1 MMTVHVLHAGDGYTY
16 LTRQVASGDHQPLR
30 GQAMSDYYLAE
41 GNPPGRWVGSGRV
54 AMDVDGQVTEA
65 QMKALF
71 GEGVHPDAQFRIRS
85 AIARGASPE
94 DAMASVRIGRRYPV
108 IDHSGEL
115 WRDRL
120 DGAYRQFQEAHGR
133 RPERGPERD
142 LVRWNVATELF
153 RETQH
158 RDPADDGELKGFVA
172 RVAKPPRQ
180 PVAGVDLVFTPVKS
194 VSVLWALGD
203 ERVRGQV
210 EQAHEAAWRRAFA
223 YVEQHAALTRTGAA
237 GIAQVDTRGLVAA
250 AFDHPDSRTGDPNL
264 HTHVAVSAKVQGLDG
279 KWRALDLRVLH
290 AMAVSASE
298 TYNTGIEDE
307 LRARLG
313 VEFAPR
319 ESGRGR
325 LPVREIDGI
334 PQALLTAFSSR
345 RKQIEKGYQA
355 ALGDYRQTHGHD
367 APRHV
372 QYRLAQQATLANRP
386 DKDRPRSWADARREW
401 VVQAREVLRHRPFR
415 PGHGVEAM
423 IRGVVDRGIPAAG
436 LDETMLASLAR
447 AAVENVAE
455 SRSTWNRWHVHA
467 EVHRLTRP
475 LAVPPEARG
484 PLVEEVTARA
494 LAGECLSL
502 AAPELNPAPA
512 ALQRADGESVYSV
525 HGTSR
530 YTSERLILAV
540 EDRLLAAARTR
551 TSTATAGPVLD
562 AAQARLESAH
572 GWAFDAAQVELSR
585 SFVCD
590 DRRLVV
596 GVGPAGTGKT
606 TAMRLTAAVLV
617 ADGRRL
623 VAVAPSAKAASV
635 LGHEIGVTATTIAKL
650 LHAHDRAQSTGTD
663 VPAHLQLRR
672 GDVVLVDEAGMAGTP
687 ALGRLLDLAES
698 SGAVLRL
705 LGDPMQLSAVEAGG
719 ALRLLAQA
727 SSAAELDRV
736 HRFTDPAEA
745 AATLGLRQGCPSAIG
760 FYRAHDRISDGS
772 REAMIDEL
780 YDGWRADLTAG
791 RTALMVCAS
800 TVEVAALSAR
810 ARRDRVAAGHVEADG
825 ILLGDGN
832 LAGVGDLVVTR
843 QNQRVLTVHGGRDFV
858 KNGDLWQVTG
868 LDAVDVLR
876 GVLARESSER
886 SATETWREALES
898 AESLATLVPRYV
910 DAWARALLTDELEG
924 SVRAG
929 LRDAGGRALEDRVT
943 QSPGWRQLLVA
954 CAGDDARERVS
965 EAVRSRL
972 LDGREEV
979 RDPAAVLAWRV
990 ANLDPNGAPAVGERF
1005 RPPWL
1010 PPPPTLSVD
1019 PVDSVGMWAVGQD
1032 RLVTDRVEALVE
1044 RAAAEPPPWAHG
1056 IPARPEHGAG
1066 RERWERDLGVV
1077 AAYRDQHRIP
1087 DDVDPWAAAPA
1098 AGRTAE
1104 AETAARTAWRRLHHD
1119 AGASRKAPTS
1129 VNDRLRALIPAA
1141 TPHGDSDGER
1151 LRASDRRR
1159 AEEPRRPVQVE
1170 SGPRL

>member
-30 GQAMSDYYLAE
+30 GQALSDYYLAE
-41 GNPPGRWVGSGRV
+41 GNPPGRWVGAGRV
-54 AMDVDGQVTEA
+54 AMDVDGQVSEA

-71 GEGVHPDAQFRIRS
+71 GAGVHPDAEFRIRS
-85 AIARGASPE
+85 AIARGASLE
-94 DAMASVRIGRRYPV
+94 DARASVRLGRRFPV

-115 WRDRL
+115 WRERL
-120 DGAYRQFQEAHGR
+120 DGAYQQFEEAHGR

-158 RDPADDGELKGFVA
+158 RDPAGDAELKGFVA

-194 VSVLWALGD
+194 VSVLWALGN

-210 EQAHEAAWRRAFA
+210 QQAHEAAWRSAFA

-237 GIAQVDTRGLVAA
+237 GIAQVNTRGLVAA

-279 KWRALDLRVLH
+279 QWRALDLRVLH

-298 TYNTGIEDE
+298 TYNTAIEDE

-319 ESGRGR
+319 EVGRGR

-345 RKQIEKGYQA
+345 RKQIEQGYQA
-355 ALGDYRQTHGHD
+355 ALADYRQTHGHD

-372 QYRLAQQATLANRP
+372 EYRLAQQATLANRP

-401 VVQAREVLRHRPFR
+401 MVQAREVLLRRPFR
-415 PGHGVEAM
+415 PGHGVEAI
-423 IRGVVDRGIPAAG
+423 IRGVADRGIPAAG
-436 LDETMLASLAR
+436 LDEAAVAGLAR
-447 AAVENVAE
+447 AAVENVTE
-455 SRSTWNRWHVHA
+455 SRSTWNRWHVQA
-467 EVHRLTRP
+467 EVQRLTRP
-475 LAVPPEARG
+475 LTVTAEARG
-484 PLVEEVTARA
+484 ALVDEVTTRA
-494 LAGECLSL
+494 LARECLSL
-502 AAPELNPAPA
+502 AAPELNPAPGE
-512 ALQRADGESVYSV
+512 LRRGDGESVYSV
-525 HGTSR
+525 HGTAR

-551 TSTATAGPVLD
+551 TCTATAGPVLH
-562 AAQARLESAH
+562 AAQARLEYAH
-572 GWAFDAAQVELSR
+572 GWAFDAAQVELAR

-596 GVGPAGTGKT
+596 GIGPAGTGKT
-606 TAMRLTAAVLV
+606 TAMRLTAAALV

-650 LHAHDRAQSTGTD
+650 LHAHDRAESPD
-663 VPAHLQLRR
+663 NPVPADLELRP
-672 GDVVLVDEAGMAGTP
+672 GDVILVDEAGMAGTP
-687 ALGRLLDLAES
+687 ALGRLLSLAER
-698 SGAVLRL
+698 SGAVVRL

-727 SSAAELDRV
+727 SSPTELDRV

-745 AATLGLRQGCPSAIG
+745 AATLGLRQGRTSAIG
-760 FYRAHDRISDGS
+760 FYQAHDRIRDGS
-772 REAMIDEL
+772 REAMLDEL
-780 YDGWRADLTAG
+780 YDGWRGELTAG

-810 ARRDRVAAGHVEADG
+810 ARRDRVAAGQVEADG
-825 ILLGDGN
+825 VSLHDGN

-843 QNQRVLTVHGGRDFV
+843 HNQRVLTVHGGRDFV
-858 KNGDLWQVTG
+858 KNGDLWQVTARHPDGG
-868 LDAVDVLR
+868 LTVRHRSHAGAVRLPAAYAEAHVEL
-876 GVLARESSER
+876 GY
-886 SATETWREALES
+886 ATSVHRAQGMT
-898 AESLATLVPRYV
+898 V
-910 DAWARALLTDELEG
+910 DAAHVLVDG
-924 SVRAG
+924 
-929 LRDAGGRALEDRVT
+929 ED
-943 QSPGWRQLLVA
+943 S
-954 CAGDDARERVS
+954 
-965 EAVRSRL
+965 
-972 LDGREEV
+972 
-979 RDPAAVLAWRV
+979 
-990 ANLDPNGAPAVGERF
+990 
-1005 RPPWL
+1005 
-1010 PPPPTLSVD
+1010 
-1019 PVDSVGMWAVGQD
+1019 VDSVGTWAVGQD
-1032 RLVTDRVEALVE
+1032 RLVTDRVEALVG
-1044 RAAAEPPPWAHG
+1044 RAAADPPPWAHG
-1056 IPARPEHGAG
+1056 IPARPEPGPA

-1077 AAYRDQHRIP
+1077 AAYRDQLRIP
-1087 DDVDPWAAAPA
+1087 DDVDPWAPAPA
-1098 AGRTAE
+1098 AGRTTV
-1104 AETAARTAWRRLHHD
+1104 AETAGRTAWRRLHHD
-1119 AGASRKAPTS
+1119 TGSSPEAAPS
-1129 VNDRLRALIPAA
+1129 VNDRLRALVSQPTPQGDAVADRPQAA
-1141 TPHGDSDGER
+1141 
-1151 LRASDRRR
+1151 DRGR
-1159 AEEPRRPVQVE
+1159 AEEPRRPVPLE
-1170 SGPRL
+1170 RGPRL